1 MAMSEFDQRGQRFS
15 ESPVWDRADPTCR
28 IVWYRDL
35 RPGHLRPRDW
45 DDVRLDCL
53 EIAGAGVWNPQEGI
67 CAVVWPF
74 GTAATQV
81 REVFTQSVA
90 DGIAGALW
98 PAPAGGIRPDSG
110 AGPLTPTQVV
120 LTLDDQLMGATAQV
134 AALQAGF
141 PPGVALEIGQAAQQS
156 YADVPVA
163 ERRGAVE
170 QPFVQYLDFTFFA
183 ASEFRTGSSGLKE
196 IPGVRIETVINDLLG
211 PEGITP
217 RDPPR
222 NPFPITPLDGPGGG
236 LGPG

>member
-1 MAMSEFDQRGQRFS
+1 MAMSEFDQGGQRLP
-15 ESPVWDRADPTCR
+15 ESPIWDRDDPTCL
-28 IVWYRDL
+28 IVWARDL
-35 RPGHLRPRDW
+35 RPGHTRPRDW

-90 DGIAGALW
+90 EGIAGALW
-98 PAPAGGIRPDSG
+98 PAQAGGIRPVSG

-141 PPGVALEIGQAAQQS
+141 PRGVATEIGQAAQQS
-156 YADVPVA
+156 YAEIPVA
-163 ERRGAVE
+163 KRRGAVE
-170 QPFVQYLDFTFFA
+170 QPFVYYVDFTFSA
-183 ASEFRTGSSGLKE
+183 ADGSRNGSSGLKE
-196 IPGVRIETVINDLLG
+196 ILGARIATVINDLLG
-211 PEGITP
+211 PEGITRP
-217 RDPPR
+217 RPSR
-222 NPFPITPLDGPGGG
+222 NPITPLDGPGGG
-236 LGPG
+236 LGPV